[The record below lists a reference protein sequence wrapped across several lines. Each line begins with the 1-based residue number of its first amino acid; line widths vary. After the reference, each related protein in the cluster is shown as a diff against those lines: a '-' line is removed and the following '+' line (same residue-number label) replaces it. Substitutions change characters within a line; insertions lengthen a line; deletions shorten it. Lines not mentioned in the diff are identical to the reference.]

1 MHTQHN
7 TLLSTAARYISLNVM
22 GMLGLSCYILA
33 DTYFISAALG
43 APGLTALNLVL
54 PLYGLLNGLALMLGM
69 GGATRFAIA
78 QGRAQPDHARAA
90 FTHTLILALIV
101 GGLATLVAP
110 LSGVI
115 LPLLG
120 ADAGIAP
127 LGIAYLGA
135 LFPFSCAFMLNNVLV
150 CFMRN
155 AGHPRLAMAAMLVG
169 SLSNI
174 LLDYLFLFPLG
185 WGMAGAAAATGLAPC
200 LGILTLAPVCLG
212 KKSPLRL
219 CQPHLT
225 ARKIKHLLS
234 PGLPSLVNEAS
245 VALVM
250 ALFNSIILGLA
261 GNLGVA
267 AYGIVANLALVATAM
282 LTGVAQGIQPLISR
296 AYGAGDCAAILQ
308 ARRIAM
314 VTALIFGALFTALA
328 QVFPAQ
334 LTGLFNAGQDA
345 ALGNLATQGIRLYFT
360 AYPFMGFNVILA
372 AYWASTG
379 RGTRAFWFS
388 LGRSFIL
395 VAALSL
401 LLSALWGMP
410 GVWLTV
416 PCAEALFALAGLF
429 YMKSRKSSKPGTFP
443 PPLQNRQ

>member
-1 MHTQHN
+1 
-7 TLLSTAARYISLNVM
+7 
-22 GMLGLSCYILA
+22 
-33 DTYFISAALG
+33 
-43 APGLTALNLVL
+43 
-54 PLYGLLNGLALMLGM
+54 
-69 GGATRFAIA
+69 
-78 QGRAQPDHARAA
+78 
-90 FTHTLILALIV
+90 LILALIV

-219 CQPHLT
+219 CRPHLT
-225 ARKIKHLLS
+225 VGKIKHLLS

-261 GNLGVA
+261 GNPGVA

-314 VTALIFGALFTALA
+314 VTALIFGDCLRHWHRSSPPSL
-328 QVFPAQ
+328 PAC
-334 LTGLFNAGQDA
+334 LTPGRMPRW
-345 ALGNLATQGIRLYFT
+345 ATWPL
-360 AYPFMGFNVILA
+360 
-372 AYWASTG
+372 
-379 RGTRAFWFS
+379 RGCA
-388 LGRSFIL
+388 FIL
-395 VAALSL
+395 PPIPLWAL
-401 LLSALWGMP
+401 
-410 GVWLTV
+410 T
-416 PCAEALFALAGLF
+416 
-429 YMKSRKSSKPGTFP
+429 
-443 PPLQNRQ
+443 